1 MQRSSLAH
9 KDEILA
15 IIQSDEA
22 PDRKDQAIKRRFPT
36 DYRILL
42 TECYPSLRHSDYEV
56 AYTIRTYTDVEEIK
70 RIFRTSPQKLSLDEF
85 YHLAEMYEPGTE
97 AFNEVFETA
106 VRMYP
111 DDAQANLNA
120 ANAAMQKEDLKSA
133 ARYLQ
138 KAGNSPEAVYARG
151 VLAALNGNYSVASE
165 YFKKAQENGVSQA
178 SEAMKIIERIIKN

>member
-1 MQRSSLAH
+1 
-9 KDEILA
+9 
-15 IIQSDEA
+15 
-22 PDRKDQAIKRRFPT
+22 
-36 DYRILL
+36 L

-85 YHLAEMYEPGTE
+85 YHLAEQYEPGSD

-120 ANAAMQKEDLKSA
+120 ANAAMQKGDWKRA
-133 ARYLQ
+133 AQYLQ
-138 KAGNSPEAVYARG
+138 KAGNSAEAVYARG
-151 VLAALNGNYSVASE
+151 VQAALTGNYVSALE
-165 YFKKAQENGVSQA
+165 YLKQADAQEVL
-178 SEAMKIIERIIKN
+178 EAKSAIEVIKKITNK